1 MNNHLLTPRRVVTI
15 TVTQTDID
23 GADAGGGAQGSRCNA
38 ESCPVNR
45 AARRAF
51 GVETRT
57 FRPYIAVGDSEVLAW
72 LPRDVQ
78 ERVLAYDLGRGMAPF
93 QFTVEDPRVA
103 P

>member
-1 MNNHLLTPRRVVTI
+1 MNNHLLQPRRFVTI
-15 TVTQTDID
+15 DVTKDDID
-23 GADAGGGAQGSRCNA
+23 DAATGGGAQGSRCNA

-72 LPRDVQ
+72 MPRDAQ
-78 ERVLAYDLGRGMAPF
+78 DRVLAYDRGYGMTPF
-93 QFTVEDPRVA
+93 TFELEDPR
-103 P
+103 